1 MRRYCYFQYL
11 SVDIVHLGSLEN
23 GQKGVQVHY
32 LITGHTGF
40 KGAWLAM
47 WLTREGHEV
56 SGLSLDPL
64 PGALF
69 ETARVHELLKH
80 DIRGDI
86 RDLSVVKA
94 ALDLTEPDVVFHL
107 AAQPLVRES
116 YQDPR
121 GTIETNVMG
130 TMNLLSAVAE
140 APSVK
145 AHVVVTTDKVYRNT
159 NQILGYKEIDP
170 LGGDDPYSASKAMA
184 DILTQSWIK
193 SFGGPPTAI
202 ARAGNVIGGGDVSKD
217 RLLPDLL
224 SAYFSGTAP
233 VLRYPDAVRPWQHV
247 LDCLNGYVTLS
258 DSLLNG
264 NGQGEWNF
272 GPGTSSFVNVGD
284 VATYVKE
291 LIGESAPNWTA
302 VAEPQPHEANL
313 LALDARKAE
322 LELDWHNKLTFKESL
337 EWTVNWQKSVND
349 NGDAREVSLSQ
360 VSNFRS
366 LV

>member
-1 MRRYCYFQYL
+1 M
-11 SVDIVHLGSLEN
+11 
-23 GQKGVQVHY
+23 HY

-47 WLTREGHEV
+47 WLTQEGHEV

-64 PGALF
+64 PGVLF
-69 ETARVHELLKH
+69 ESARVSEVLKH
-80 DIRGDI
+80 DVRGDI

-121 GTIETNVMG
+121 GTIETNVIG
-130 TMNLLSAVAE
+130 TMNLLSGVAE
-140 APSVK
+140 VPSVK
-145 AHVVVTTDKVYRNT
+145 AHVVVTTDKVYKNID
-159 NQILGYKEIDP
+159 QIWGYKETDP

-217 RLLPDLL
+217 RLFPDLL
-224 SAYFSGTAP
+224 NAYFSGIAP

-247 LDCLNGYVTLS
+247 LDCLNGYMKLS
-258 DSLLNG
+258 DALLNG
-264 NGQGEWNF
+264 NGKGEWNF
-272 GPGTSSFVNVGD
+272 GPETSSFVNVGD

-291 LIGESAPNWTA
+291 LIGEDLPNWLSD
-302 VAEPQPHEANL
+302 AERQPHEAKL

-322 LELDWHNKLTFKESL
+322 LELDWHNKLSFRESL
-337 EWTVNWQKSVND
+337 KWTVDWHV
-349 NGDAREVSLSQ
+349 A
-360 VSNFRS
+360 VSNGESPINVCNQQLQSF
-366 LV
+366 LTTI